1 MYRTSCGDRRRPP
14 PLGRD
19 LRQAG
24 AHRVLNHVVE
34 RVGVLLVALDQARA
48 ETAAED
54 VVGAAVDFVERT
66 RVAAVQVAHSLRQ
79 VRLRRLDDEVVM
91 VSHQAIGVD
100 APAITAHDPPQRV
113 EEQAAVVVV
122 EKDPPLVVPARRH
135 VVHAT
140 GHELAERPRH
150 TSTVPSSRPRLRQA
164 APFGTGLF
172 DPRHVP
178 GTGRG

>member
-1 MYRTSCGDRRRPP
+1 MSRAVTGRRSAIRNATSESWRISLSASCDTGRMYRTSCGDRRRPP

-79 VRLRRLDDEVVM
+79 VRLGRLDDEVVM

-100 APAITAHDPPQRV
+100 APAIT
-113 EEQAAVVVV
+113 
-122 EKDPPLVVPARRH
+122 
-135 VVHAT
+135 
-140 GHELAERPRH
+140 
-150 TSTVPSSRPRLRQA
+150 
-164 APFGTGLF
+164 
-172 DPRHVP
+172 
-178 GTGRG
+178 